1 VASSGAGP
9 TVLARYTEGMM
20 TPLEAAAVT
29 MNEFYRALM
38 RAGFTDAQAIY
49 LTGQRM
55 NADARHE

>member
-1 VASSGAGP
+1 
-9 TVLARYTEGMM
+9 M